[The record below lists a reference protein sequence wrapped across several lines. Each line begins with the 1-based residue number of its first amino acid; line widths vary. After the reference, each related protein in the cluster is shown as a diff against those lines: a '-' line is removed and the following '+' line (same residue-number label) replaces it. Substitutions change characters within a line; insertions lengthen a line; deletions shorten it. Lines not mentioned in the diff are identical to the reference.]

1 MERAKVSSV
10 LSSISRWLYPPD
22 PSPAP
27 GPTETSHWPSDNLSD
42 DHEKAAPLSSES
54 TYDDVAGA
62 LLRRWAEVNG
72 NGPLEE
78 GGAMGGQGG
87 GPMDARSAQSFVHV
101 NFNFQ
106 VGLSEGQLGMRG
118 RKARRSVDTGE

>member
-1 MERAKVSSV
+1 MSSV

-42 DHEKAAPLSSES
+42 DHQTAAPLSSES

-72 NGPLEE
+72 GSNGPLEE
-78 GGAMGGQGG
+78 GGGMGGQGG
-87 GPMDARSAQSFVHV
+87 GGPTMDARSAQSFVHV

-106 VGLSEGQLGMRG
+106 VGWIEGEEGREGEWMGM
-118 RKARRSVDTGE
+118 